1 MISKVDEFRVN
12 VVNTCAHVVVLTMLT
27 MQEKILPGKKR
38 KKKLNK
44 QGNSSPN
51 KKKKT
56 DDDNYTEIRFKFEL
70 RDANLTFLGV
80 Y

>member
-1 MISKVDEFRVN
+1 
-12 VVNTCAHVVVLTMLT
+12 

-70 RDANLTFLGV
+70 RDANLTFSGV

>member
-1 MISKVDEFRVN
+1 MISKLDEFRVN
-12 VVNTCAHVVVLTMLT
+12 VVNTCAHVVVLTM
-27 MQEKILPGKKR
+27 QEKTSPGKKR

>member
-1 MISKVDEFRVN
+1 
-12 VVNTCAHVVVLTMLT
+12 

>member
-1 MISKVDEFRVN
+1 MISKLDEFRVN
-12 VVNTCAHVVVLTMLT
+12 VVNTCVHVVVLT

>member
-1 MISKVDEFRVN
+1 MISKLDEFRVN
-12 VVNTCAHVVVLTMLT
+12 VVNTCAHVVVLT

-44 QGNSSPN
+44 QGNSYPN

>member
-1 MISKVDEFRVN
+1 MISKLDEFRVN
-12 VVNTCAHVVVLTMLT
+12 VVNTCAHVVVLTM
-27 MQEKILPGKKR
+27 QEKISPGKKR

>member
-1 MISKVDEFRVN
+1 MC
-12 VVNTCAHVVVLTMLT
+12 TCGCLNLLT

-56 DDDNYTEIRFKFEL
+56 DDDNYTEIRFKFDL

>member
-1 MISKVDEFRVN
+1 MISKLDEFRVN
-12 VVNTCAHVVVLTMLT
+12 VVNTCAHVVVLT

-70 RDANLTFLGV
+70 RDANLTFSGV